1 MVFLSKICTV
11 FLLPPGCF
19 VLGLF
24 MCALFF
30 SRRRRLLTMFAVLA
44 AALLYTLSIQPVQD
58 LLLKPLEDFY
68 PPLEAR
74 MLTQSQTPP
83 TSAIPTQTPAQTQT
97 PVQTQAVAQT
107 PTMADVQ
114 ALVILG
120 GGTVQASPEAGEG
133 QDTLS
138 PGALKR
144 TVYAFGL
151 RDIFPGVYIAAGGRV
166 FDYGQEAEAD
176 VTGRLLI
183 SLGLPAQRILKE
195 SASRNTWQNAKNT
208 AQLFGYK
215 KIILVTSAFHMRRSV
230 FCFENNGFSVIPA
243 PTDYR
248 CARNSRYDIFSFLP
262 SLDAFSATCT
272 ALHEYIGLLYYR
284 LVYP

>member
-19 VLGLF
+19 VLGLLL
-24 MCALFF
+24 CALFF
-30 SRRRRLLTMFAVLA
+30 PRRRRLLTMLA
-44 AALLYTLSIQPVQD
+44 AALLYIFSIQPVQD

-68 PPLEAR
+68 PPLETR
-74 MLTQSQTPP
+74 MLTQAQTP
-83 TSAIPTQTPAQTQT
+83 IPAQT
-97 PVQTQAVAQT
+97 PVQTQAVAD
-107 PTMADVQ
+107 AQ

-120 GGTVQASPEAGEG
+120 GGTIQASPEAGEG
-133 QDTLS
+133 RDMLS

-151 RDIFPGVYIAAGGRV
+151 RDIFPGVYITAGGRV
-166 FDYGQEAEAD
+166 FDYGQETEAD
-176 VTGRLLI
+176 VTGRLLV

-208 AQLFGYK
+208 AQLFGYT

-262 SLDAFSATCT
+262 SPDALSATYT

-284 LVYP
+284 LIYP